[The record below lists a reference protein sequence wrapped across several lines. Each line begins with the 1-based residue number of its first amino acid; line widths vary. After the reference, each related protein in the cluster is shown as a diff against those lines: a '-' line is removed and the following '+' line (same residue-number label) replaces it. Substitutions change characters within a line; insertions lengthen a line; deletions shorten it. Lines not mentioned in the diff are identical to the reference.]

1 MVDVGVTIVR
11 FSSANCI
18 SSISSYSSL
27 KCVSGTLVSI
37 ISDSSGAKEVVY
49 KIVVSDTFEDL
60 HGCVTV
66 VVRVIVVVELV
77 ESDISP

>member
-1 MVDVGVTIVR
+1 M
-11 FSSANCI
+11 
-18 SSISSYSSL
+18 
-27 KCVSGTLVSI
+27 
-37 ISDSSGAKEVVY
+37 Y
-49 KIVVSDTFEDL
+49 KIVVSDTFGDL